1 MRNAIKL
8 AICSLATACI
18 FNMASAQN
26 TKTFYVCS
34 GTSFTMVPA
43 VTTHTNYEWS
53 EVSGSTNPIATTQNA
68 TVTAPTIAGT
78 TYATKQYAL
87 TVRDAAG
94 CWSAA
99 DTFTVYVLP
108 PIQVSVTGNAG
119 PYCANNPT
127 SVTLTASVGSLT
139 LPAGVAADQY
149 AWTAGGSATGS
160 NSSSLTF
167 TSSTTTGST
176 VYAVSVSYSLPAT
189 RGGDKLNACVA
200 SANTSVTVV
209 GAPTTPS
216 ISIQ

>member
-1 MRNAIKL
+1 MRNNIKL
-8 AICSLATACI
+8 ALLSLATACF
-18 FNMASAQN
+18 FNNAFAQN

-34 GTSFTMVPA
+34 GTTFTMVPG

-53 EVSGSTNPIATTQNA
+53 EVSGSSNPIATTQNA

-78 TYATKQYAL
+78 SYATKRYAL

-94 CWSAA
+94 CWSDA

-108 PIQVSVTGNAG
+108 AIQVSVNGNAG

-127 SVTLTASVGSLT
+127 SLTLSASVGSLT

-149 AWTAGGSATGS
+149 AWTVNGSATGS
-160 NSSSLTF
+160 NNSQLSITSASSVG
-167 TSSTTTGST
+167 TTA
-176 VYAVSVSYSLPAT
+176 YQVSVSYSLPST
-189 RGGDKLNACVA
+189 IGGQKLNSCISSA
-200 SANTSVTVV
+200 STTVTVV

>member
-8 AICSLATACI
+8 AMFSLATACF
-18 FNMASAQN
+18 FNTASAQN

-34 GTSFTMVPA
+34 GTSFTMVPS

-53 EVSGSTNPIATTQNA
+53 EVSGSSNPIATTQNA

-78 TYATKQYAL
+78 TYTTKQYAL

-94 CWSAA
+94 CWSDA

-108 PIQVSVTGNAG
+108 PIQVSMSGNAG
-119 PYCANNPT
+119 PYCANNPA
-127 SVTLTASVGSLT
+127 SVTLTATVGSLT

-160 NSSSLTF
+160 NSATLSF
-167 TSSTTTGST
+167 TSSSSVGST
-176 VYAVSVSYSLPAT
+176 TYAVSVSYSLPAT
-189 RGGDKLNACVA
+189 RGGDKLTSCVA
-200 SANTSVTVV
+200 SANTSVSVV